1 MHLITIRN
9 QVCNVMASLTK
20 TFLSVPKLSCRNVVE
35 KRFHQCVP
43 DSACRQAELLR
54 NGTNISNLQRL
65 ELRPKKLCATAL
77 HDTAQPCNRFLHFDL
92 CTTRLANSSF
102 QRIPS
107 TDTPS
112 SEAKAFN
119 ASIPSLRTWRRKGS
133 TPPLSSLVA
142 TLGASRTFPVEANQ
156 KKQLIKAKRDTN
168 LEPEAALTSFML

>member
-1 MHLITIRN
+1 MHLITIRD

-65 ELRPKKLCATAL
+65 ELRPRSFA
-77 HDTAQPCNRFLHFDL
+77 PPL
-92 CTTRLANSSF
+92 CTTQLNRATDSCTSIFAQTRLANSSF